1 MPAKILIFI
10 FTIFHNYSSLQLED
24 RSPKLIK
31 FDDCS
36 HKMQVDSFSN
46 IGILKVKSK
55 DGSIMLQ
62 LDSPKQISFK
72 RFVGDSIVILGKYR
86 LAQVINDTISTK
98 IDVVSLV
105 TTYTVSEYS
114 EFRKSGEWVIYKG
127 DNIVFTKNYCSDLII
142 EKKIKD
148 TLSINF
154 YNKLIEECDW

>member
-1 MPAKILIFI
+1 MPTKILIFI
-10 FTIFHNYSSLQLED
+10 LATFHNYSSFQLED
-24 RSPKLIK
+24 GLPKLIK

-36 HKMQVDSFSN
+36 HKMQVDSFKNS
-46 IGILKVKSK
+46 GILKIKNK
-55 DGSIMLQ
+55 DGSIILQ
-62 LDSPKQISFK
+62 LDSPEQISFK
-72 RFVGDSIVILGKYR
+72 RFVGDSIVILGKYK

-98 IDVVSLV
+98 IDAVSLV

-114 EFRKSGEWVIYKG
+114 SFKKNGKWIVYKRN
-127 DNIVFTKNYCSDLII
+127 NIVFTKDYCSELVI